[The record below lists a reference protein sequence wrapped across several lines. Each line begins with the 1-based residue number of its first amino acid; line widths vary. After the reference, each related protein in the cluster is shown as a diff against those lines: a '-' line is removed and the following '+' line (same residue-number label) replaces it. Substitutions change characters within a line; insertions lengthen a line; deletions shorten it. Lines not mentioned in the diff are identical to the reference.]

1 MSWDR
6 ETVAQRASGIPPA
19 TENELA
25 ALVADCRS
33 KSESLCIA
41 GGRTRLEANTIR
53 AQHQLSTAAL
63 TGVIEYEPGELT
75 IIARAGTP
83 MTEIEALLST
93 QGQQLAFE
101 PMDSRSLLGS
111 SGSSTIG
118 GVVATNASGPR
129 RVIAGACR
137 DHLLGVRF
145 VDGAGRILK
154 SGGRV
159 MKNVTGLDL
168 GKLLCG
174 SYGTL
179 GILTEVALKTL
190 PVAPCQET
198 IAFHE
203 VNATVAVEL
212 FAKALAT
219 PFEVSGAAFH
229 ANTAWLRL
237 EGLERQV
244 SYRRDR
250 VQALFGG
257 RKTEILLEDK
267 SRSLWRRLRDAEH
280 FSGLDSPLW
289 RILVKPSD
297 APMTVAALESLGGSA
312 SIDWGGGLIWYTGH
326 AEGDRVRAALPAG
339 HATLIRRG
347 GLVASDMFQPASA
360 PIASLSAALRRN
372 FDPAGILNPGLM
384 GT

>member
-1 MSWDR
+1 MKGDGK
-6 ETVAQRASGIPPA
+6 TAVAQARNAAPA
-19 TENELA
+19 TETELA
-25 ALVADCRS
+25 TLVADCRS
-33 KSESLCIA
+33 RSESLCVS
-41 GGRTRLEANTIR
+41 GGRTRLEADAIC
-53 AQHQLSTAAL
+53 AHHQLSTAGL
-63 TGVIEYEPGELT
+63 TGVIDYEPGELT
-75 IIARAGTP
+75 LIARTGTP
-83 MTEIEALLST
+83 MTEIEALLSA

-101 PMDSRSLLGS
+101 PGDSRNLLGS
-111 SGSSTIG
+111 GGHSTIG

-145 VDGAGRILK
+145 VDGKGRILK

-168 GKLLCG
+168 SKLLCG

-190 PVAPCQET
+190 PAAPCQET
-198 IAFHE
+198 IILHD
-203 VNATVAVEL
+203 VSVIKAVEL

-229 ANTAWLRL
+229 AKTAWLRL

-250 VQALFGG
+250 LQVLFS
-257 RKTEILLEDK
+257 KYNTEILPGDK
-267 SRSLWRRLRDAEH
+267 SRSLWRKLRDVEH
-280 FSGLDSPLW
+280 FSNLESPLW

-297 APMTVAALESLGGSA
+297 APATVMALESLGGSA
-312 SIDWGGGLIWYTGH
+312 SIDWGGGLIWYVSS
-326 AEGDRVRAALPAG
+326 AESGRIRAALSAG
-339 HATLIRRG
+339 HATLVRRG
-347 GLVASDMFQPASA
+347 GIVASEIFQPEPA
-360 PIASLSAALRRN
+360 PIASLSAAVRRT

-384 GT
+384 GV